1 MSKMSDI
8 HAAASEIDTT
18 DAEAVQALADSL
30 AAERYAP
37 DVARY
42 ADTVARIIERRSS
55 ILYDGA
61 RVIADEISTT
71 RFSDRIAIY
80 ADAVRRAIE
89 SMDADACYSCGDT
102 FGRYVSG
109 GAEHCEQ
116 CHAAQSD
123 PA

>member
-1 MSKMSDI
+1 MSKMSNI

-18 DAEAVQALADSL
+18 DADAVRQLADDL
-30 AAERYAP
+30 AAEHYAP

-42 ADTVARIIERRSS
+42 ADTVAHIIARRSS

-61 RVIADEISTT
+61 LVIADEISTT
-71 RFSDRIAIY
+71 RFADRIAIH
-80 ADAVRRAIE
+80 ADAVRRVIE
-89 SMDADACYSCGDT
+89 SMDADACYACGDT

-109 GAEHCEQ
+109 GAEHCGQ